1 LSESD
6 RVGIDKK
13 EVQGIRALFTAES
26 ERRISEM
33 GTLIR
38 DPVAMK
44 KAFDEYLEF
53 DKTRQQFEDRMV
65 QKYSVNVLENL
76 EKEARILRYLT
87 IVLIFLTGVL
97 AVLTALLASG
107 VRV

>member
-1 LSESD
+1 M
-6 RVGIDKK
+6 DKK

-26 ERRISEM
+26 ERRINDVRN
-33 GTLIR
+33 LVH
-38 DPVAMK
+38 DPVALK

-87 IVLIFLTGVL
+87 IVLIVLTGVL
-97 AVLTALLASG
+97 AVLTTLLASG
-107 VRV
+107 VRI